1 MKKQKEFEWPEL
13 GKESERIKKNSEL
26 YKNMDIRE
34 AFQAAYGI
42 KIKKSRKKDAN
53 LMYHDVLPGEVIPLK
68 ITHIDKK
75 SVVFDQSLFK
85 ENIVS
90 AVNLYQYKR
99 FKKNTPKETVN
110 CKVISKTADKIVVD
124 PLAPMFDDWLDEKLM
139 NLSGQYNLKEDKAIT
154 VHNLNLIRGGFSG
167 DIRVDNV
174 SDFCGQDIML
184 KAFIPGSQ
192 IVLNIE
198 SDFERWIGK
207 SVKAFIT
214 NYMKSAPSGNQTTE
228 KMSLICSAKEYLK
241 FLGDKVK
248 MDFFNEYCLES
259 ERWNELTKTSWK
271 GIVTGIINSSKKQGV
286 FVEIPKLY
294 ITGMVEMPSNK
305 LNYYHP
311 GMEVEVKLD
320 RIDEPIVWNQDIGQM
335 QHKPA
340 FVVEDNVLKKCNL
353 RFVFSLVDDE

>member
-1 MKKQKEFEWPEL
+1 MKQKDFEWPDVATEI
-13 GKESERIKKNSEL
+13 ERIKRNSQL
-26 YKNMDIRE
+26 YKDLDIRE
-34 AFQAAYGI
+34 AFQKAYGI

-53 LMYHDVLPGEVIPLK
+53 LMYHDVQPGEIIPLK

-75 SVVFDQSLFK
+75 TVTFDQSLFK
-85 ENIVS
+85 ENLVS

-99 FKKNTPKETVN
+99 FKKNTPKETIN

-124 PLAPMFDDWLDEKLM
+124 PLAPMFDEWLKDKLD
-139 NLSGQYNLKEDKAIT
+139 NIKNQYHLSEDRSII
-154 VHNLNLIRGGFSG
+154 VENLNLIRGGFSG
-167 DIRVDNV
+167 DIRVDTV

-198 SDFERWIGK
+198 SDFERWNGK
-207 SVKAFIT
+207 SVRAFIT
-214 NYMKSAPSGNQTTE
+214 NYIVSSSNFGPASD

-241 FLGDKVK
+241 FIGDKVK

-259 ERWNELTKTSWK
+259 ERWNKIINTSWK
-271 GIVTGIINSSKKQGV
+271 GVVTGIINSSKKQGV
-286 FVEIPKLY
+286 FVEIPTLC
-294 ITGMVEMPSNK
+294 ITGMVEMPSAK
-305 LNYYHP
+305 LNYFHP

-320 RIDEPIVWNQDIGQM
+320 RIDEPVVWNQDVGQM

-340 FVVEDNVLKKCNL
+340 FVIEDDVLKKCNL
-353 RFVFSLVDDE
+353 RFVFSLVEK

>member
-1 MKKQKEFEWPEL
+1 MKQKGFEWPDL
-13 GKESERIKKNSEL
+13 ASDFERIKRNSQR
-26 YKNMDIRE
+26 YKNVDIRE
-34 AFQAAYGI
+34 AFQMEYGI

-53 LMYHDVLPGEVIPLK
+53 LMYHDVQPGEVIPLK
-68 ITHIDKK
+68 ITYIDKK
-75 SVVFDQSLFK
+75 TVLFDQSLFK

-99 FKKNTPKETVN
+99 FKKNTPKETVM
-110 CKVISKTADKIVVD
+110 CKVISKTSDKIVVD
-124 PLAPMFDDWLDEKLM
+124 PLAPMFDAWL
-139 NLSGQYNLKEDKAIT
+139 EDKLNNIKNQYDLKNDRSI
-154 VHNLNLIRGGFSG
+154 VVQNLNLIRGGFSG
-167 DIRVDNV
+167 DIRVDTV

-198 SDFERWIGK
+198 SDFERWNGK
-207 SVKAFIT
+207 SVRAFIT
-214 NYMKSAPSGNQTTE
+214 NYMKSAPSWNQSTE

-259 ERWNELTKTSWK
+259 DRWNELVKSSWK
-271 GIVTGIINSSKKQGV
+271 GLVTGIINSSKKQGV
-286 FVEIPKLY
+286 FVEIPELY

-320 RIDEPIVWNQDIGQM
+320 RIDEPVVWNQEVGQM

-340 FVVEDNVLKKCNL
+340 FVVEDNILKKCNL
-353 RFVFSLVDDE
+353 RFVFSLVDE

>member
-1 MKKQKEFEWPEL
+1 MKQEKFEWPEL
-13 GKESERIKKNSEL
+13 GTEIARIKRNSER
-26 YKNMDIRE
+26 YKNVDIRE
-34 AFQAAYGI
+34 AFAQEYGL
-42 KIKKSRKKDAN
+42 KIKKSRKKEAN
-53 LMYHDVLPGEVIPLK
+53 QMYYDVQPGEIIPLK
-68 ITHIDKK
+68 ITYIDKK
-75 SVVFDQSLFK
+75 TVAFDQSLFK

-124 PLAPMFDDWLDEKLM
+124 PLAPMFDEWLKDKLDSIHHQYDLKNDRSIEVR
-139 NLSGQYNLKEDKAIT
+139 NLT
-154 VHNLNLIRGGFSG
+154 LIRGGFSG
-167 DIRVDNV
+167 DVRVDPV

-198 SDFERWIGK
+198 SDFEKWNGK

-214 NYMKSAPSGNQTTE
+214 NYMQSSGNYQGAD
-228 KMSLICSAKEYLK
+228 KLSLICSAKEYLK

-259 ERWNELTKTSWK
+259 ERWKKITETSWK
-271 GIVTGIINSSKKQGV
+271 GVVTGIINSSKKQGV
-286 FVEIPKLY
+286 FVEIPDLY
-294 ITGMVEMPSNK
+294 ITGMIEMSSSK

-311 GMEVEVKLD
+311 GMEIEVKLD
-320 RIDEPIVWNQDIGQM
+320 RIDEPTVWNSDVGQM

-340 FVVEDNVLKKCNL
+340 FVIDGNVLKKCNL
-353 RFVFSLVDDE
+353 RFVFKIAEE

>member
-1 MKKQKEFEWPEL
+1 MNKQNDFEWPEL
-13 GKESERIKKNSEL
+13 GTESERIKKNTAL
-26 YKNMDIRE
+26 YKDVDIRE
-34 AFQAAYGI
+34 AFQKAYGV
-42 KIKKSRKKDAN
+42 KIKKSRKKDVN

-99 FKKNTPKETVN
+99 FKKNTPKETVM
-110 CKVISKTADKIVVD
+110 CKVISKTGDKIVVD
-124 PLAPMFDDWLDEKLM
+124 PLAPMFDTWLDEKLM
-139 NLSGQYNLKEDKAIT
+139 NISNQYNLKEDKAIT
-154 VHNLNLIRGGFSG
+154 VYNLNLIRGGFSG
-167 DIRVDNV
+167 DIRVDTV

-198 SDFERWIGK
+198 SDFERWNGK

-214 NYMKSAPSGNQTTE
+214 NYMKSAPSWNQSTE

-241 FLGDKVK
+241 FLGNKVK

-259 ERWNELTKTSWK
+259 NRWNEIVSTPWK
-271 GIVTGIINSSKKQGV
+271 GVVTGIINSSKKQGV
-286 FVEIPKLY
+286 FVEIPELY
-294 ITGMVEMPSNK
+294 ITGMVEMASHR
-305 LNYYHP
+305 LNHYHP

-320 RIDEPIVWNQDIGQM
+320 RIDEPVAWNPEVGQM
-335 QHKPA
+335 QHKQA
-340 FVVEDNVLKKCNL
+340 FVIEDDILKKCNL
-353 RFVFSLVDDE
+353 RFVFSLVEK